1 MNMARNISRRGFLV
15 STGLVGA
22 AVAAGA
28 LVACSSD
35 DDGADVERPSPLAGA
50 ASLDRTTVVAHDP
63 TGALT
68 SAALFASTQVAVV
81 VTDAD
86 LKPLDDG
93 IDIVIHATD
102 DELAEMDD
110 YVTTMHRSSGLT
122 DEIRASSVS
131 VAEAERRVI
140 DYLRRF
146 IAVEGAAPLAGNSIA
161 TDRRFIAEQ
170 MPGLDA
176 FLHYRMIDVSSV
188 KELARRWYPR
198 TYSGQPGKGM
208 AHRAL
213 ADILESI
220 RELDFYR
227 RTVFVAQPGPTSLQV
242 DAAAKESVRAVPVG
256 GSADTA
262 G

>member
-1 MNMARNISRRGFLV
+1 MSSGNTTPNQIAKNDRIVWADCEM
-15 STGLVGA
+15 TGLDPSRHV
-22 AVAAGA
+22 
-28 LVACSSD
+28 LV
-35 DDGADVERPSPLAGA
+35 EI
-50 ASLDRTTVVAHDP
+50 
-63 TGALT
+63 
-68 SAALFASTQVAVV
+68 AVV

-86 LKPLDDG
+86 LRPLDDG

-220 RELDFYR
+220 RELDFYW

-262 G
+262 GG